1 MQAKQ
6 LVNCNFV
13 TYIASGTWE
22 QAIQTFTTLEKLAT
36 KGISSMPG
44 LTGLFEKEV
53 AINNSTG
60 NGFIHNPSGHYYE
73 LYNGS

>member
-1 MQAKQ
+1 MEAKQ
-6 LVNCNFV
+6 LVNCDFV
-13 TYIASGTWE
+13 AYIASGTGE

-44 LTGLFEKEV
+44 LTGLFEQEV
-53 AINNSTG
+53 SVNNSTG
-60 NGFIHNPSGHYYE
+60 NGFIHNPSGHYYQ

>member
-6 LVNCNFV
+6 LVNCNFI
-13 TYIASGTWE
+13 TYIASGTGE